1 MSTVATKFRHPESRG
16 RCRRLV
22 RVALVGILGFLSC
35 ASAIHAQSPERF
47 EFEHGAMGTNFRIV
61 LYAQDTVQ
69 AARAA
74 AAAFQRVDTLDDILS
89 DYDPSS
95 ELSRLSNTA
104 GTEEWVSVGDDLWS
118 VLLQSARLAA
128 VTDGAFDITVGPLT
142 RLWRWANRR
151 GVLPDEERIAHAR
164 AAVGHRLLQLDRLAH
179 RVRLE
184 VPGMRLDVGAI
195 GKGFAADEA
204 LAMLTRSGISRALID
219 AGGDIVA
226 SDSPPGT
233 PGWRVEIPK
242 VDDGTVGSQTVWLSH
257 GAVATSGNTYRY
269 VEVDGVRYS
278 HIIDPATGLGLTERR
293 ITTVFAP
300 TAAVADAFASA
311 VNVLGP
317 IKGIELLASRTQI
330 SARVLQADGS
340 RWRQWQSSE
349 DRIGPS
355 HIKHRN

>member
-1 MSTVATKFRHPESRG
+1 
-16 RCRRLV
+16 
-22 RVALVGILGFLSC
+22 
-35 ASAIHAQSPERF
+35 
-47 EFEHGAMGTNFRIV
+47 MGTNFRIV

-74 AAAFQRVDTLDDILS
+74 AAAFQRVDALDDILS

-118 VLLQSARLAA
+118 VLLRSAHLAA
-128 VTDGAFDITVGPLT
+128 LTGGAFDITVGPLT

-164 AAVGHRLLQLDRLAH
+164 AAVGHWLIQFDRSSQ

-184 VPGMRLDVGAI
+184 VPGMRLDLGAI
-195 GKGFAADEA
+195 GKGFAADEV
-204 LAMLTRSGISRALID
+204 LAVLTRSGISRALID

-242 VDDGTVGSQTVWLSH
+242 VDDGTVGSETVWLSD
-257 GAVATSGNTYRY
+257 GAVATSGDTYRY

-278 HIIDPATGLGLTERR
+278 HIIDPATGLGLTDRR
-293 ITTVFAP
+293 VATVFAP

-317 IKGIELLASRTQI
+317 IKGIELVASQTQV
-330 SARVLQADGS
+330 SARVFQADGPL
-340 RWRQWQSSE
+340 WRQWQSS
-349 DRIGPS
+349 GN
-355 HIKHRN
+355 HRN